1 MRMLDA
7 TFALTDHE
15 LERLRR
21 RCCGATLALQP
32 SGFNRKPF
40 LVRLLKDICPTA
52 AAEIKHMTTEEVDS
66 LCVALAGQRAPRP
79 RAGILSAEAR
89 LCAARTTA
97 HALLPA

>member
-1 MRMLDA
+1 MLA
-7 TFALTDHE
+7 AE
-15 LERLRR
+15 
-21 RCCGATLALQP
+21 P
-32 SGFNRKPF
+32 PGFNRKPF
-40 LVRLLKDICPTA
+40 LVRLVKDSCPTA
-52 AAEIKHMTTEEVDS
+52 AAKIKHMTTEEVDS

>member
-1 MRMLDA
+1 MLDA

-52 AAEIKHMTTEEVDS
+52 AAEIKHMTTEEVES
-66 LCVALAGQRAPRP
+66 LCALVAERQMRGPRPDDATTETRQSTARTAALA
-79 RAGILSAEAR
+79 
-89 LCAARTTA
+89 
-97 HALLPA
+97 LPPL